1 MSKSL
6 PDYNQEQSYR
16 TIRINSTLQDA
27 KLPEAE
33 ILSDV
38 RRYGYCEEAEFAIKL
53 ALEEAMTNAVKHGNG
68 NDASKQITVRFDV
81 DADRA
86 VIIVRDQGRGFDPDK
101 VPDPT
106 ANDRLALPEGRGIML
121 MRAYV
126 DVIEFRDNGC
136 EVYMM
141 KRNKLKVEG

>member
-1 MSKSL
+1 MPS
-6 PDYNQEQSYR
+6 PDPSQEGSFR
-16 TIRINSTLQDA
+16 TIRINSTLQEA

-53 ALEEAMTNAVKHGNG
+53 ALEEAMTNAVRHGND
-68 NDASKQITVRFDV
+68 NDASKQVTVRFDV
-81 DADRA
+81 NAERA
-86 VIIVRDQGRGFDPDK
+86 IIIVRDEGNGFIPED

-106 ANDRLALPEGRGIML
+106 TDDRLSIPNGRGIML

-126 DVIEFRDNGC
+126 DEIEYRDNGC
-136 EVYMM
+136 ELYMM
-141 KRNKLKVEG
+141 KRNKR